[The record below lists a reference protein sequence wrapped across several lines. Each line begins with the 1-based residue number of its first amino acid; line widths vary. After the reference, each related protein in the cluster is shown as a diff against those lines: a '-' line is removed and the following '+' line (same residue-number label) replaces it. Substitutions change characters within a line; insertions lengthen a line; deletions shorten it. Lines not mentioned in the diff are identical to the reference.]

1 MLVWLPGA
9 AAVDDH
15 DDVCDDEDVMFFALI
30 IATHHSSPTPTL
42 KNTLSNHPF
51 IRFKAISL
59 ELEHR
64 ATARTQPEIA
74 SGAVGQLQAASATAA
89 KAEMQAM
96 NAALPVTAAADSHS
110 APSQTRSQS
119 TQAMLPPSMLVRR
132 SCF

>member
-42 KNTLSNHPF
+42 KNTLSNHAF

-89 KAEMQAM
+89 KAETQAM
-96 NAALPVTAAADSHS
+96 NAALVVTAAADSHR
-110 APSQTRSQS
+110 APSQTRAQS
-119 TQAMLPPSMLVRR
+119 TQAVLPPSMLVRR